1 MRGHGSPDARP
12 IETARLLLRRP
23 RRQDAPS
30 LFAFLGDEAAMR
42 HTQCL
47 ATLHDCRRH
56 IAGHEWQRRRHGFAP
71 WTVVER
77 AGGRIIGWG
86 GLFDDPFDPG
96 WGPEL
101 GYWVSPTVW
110 GRGYASELVQASLG
124 FARDRLGWAEIQAFV
139 RPENGGS
146 RCVLEKAGFSRDRFV
161 PALQRDR
168 YFRLLPNVSAGGT
181 D

>member
-1 MRGHGSPDARP
+1 MSGNSPLDAKAIVTP
-12 IETARLLLRRP
+12 RLLLRWPRP
-23 RRQDAPS
+23 NDAPS
-30 LFAFLGDEAAMR
+30 LFEFLGDETAMQ
-42 HTQCL
+42 HTRCL
-47 ATLHDCRRH
+47 ATIHECRRH

-110 GRGYASELVQASLG
+110 GRGYAFELIEASLG
-124 FARDRLGWAEIQAFV
+124 FARDQLGWDGIQAFV
-139 RPENGGS
+139 RPENTGS
-146 RCVLEKAGFSRDRFV
+146 RAVLEKAGFSRHRFI
-161 PALQRDR
+161 PALQRYR
-168 YFRLLPNVSAGGT
+168 YVCRL
-181 D
+181 